1 MNSSRRLRLA
11 SVSRSVAWSDFFS
24 NADPTSAPDTKPARG
39 SVLLRLRCEAWLAIG
54 PESDRVALQPSQLPA
69 SAPQLRPVACV
80 QACAAPA
87 RIGPCACAA
96 PKSFWPNP
104 HSQKSGT
111 PNAPENSR
119 LRRRPIET
127 YGANHPHRVSPS
139 LHSPQSLAIN
149 SLHYCG
155 KCASAPA
162 KNVQGFCDPAFASLT
177 KDRNQLASG
186 SRQISTRSRRSE
198 KPSREGWAFGYR
210 ERILRYGVVDWVE
223 WLP

>member
-1 MNSSRRLRLA
+1 MRWPPSERAYNLVIEVVTPLSSRKINRSGATVRILAMNSSRRLRLA

-127 YGANHPHRVSPS
+127 YGANHPHRVS
-139 LHSPQSLAIN
+139 HRFTRRRVSP
-149 SLHYCG
+149 
-155 KCASAPA
+155 
-162 KNVQGFCDPAFASLT
+162 
-177 KDRNQLASG
+177 
-186 SRQISTRSRRSE
+186 
-198 KPSREGWAFGYR
+198 
-210 ERILRYGVVDWVE
+210 
-223 WLP
+223 